1 MRRFSMVL
9 AGLAAVSSFQA
20 ETLAAETAPA
30 TGTFCQRI
38 AAPLKLEISTD
49 RYGATVKEP
58 VYIHTQYSFQAF
70 MVGDSFPTSVQ
81 VEPADDTAVSD
92 YKRLQGMCAMVKKG
106 IRCDLA
112 GPAIFKT
119 QTRYAGAKEPLAA
132 GENAVFRLEGS
143 TIICQD
149 RPSTPVQN

>member
-9 AGLAAVSSFQA
+9 AGLAAISSFQA
-20 ETLAAETAPA
+20 ETLAAETTPA

-38 AAPLKLEISTD
+38 AGPLKLEISTD

-70 MVGDSFPTSVQ
+70 MVGDTFTTSMGTDPV
-81 VEPADDTAVSD
+81 DDSAVSEFKRAQAMCTAV
-92 YKRLQGMCAMVKKG
+92 GKG
-106 IRCDLA
+106 ARCDLA
-112 GPAIFKT
+112 GPIVFKIR
-119 QTRYAGAKEPLAA
+119 TRYADVKEPLAV
-132 GENAVFRLEGS
+132 GENAVVRLEGS
-143 TIICQD
+143 KIICQD